1 MGTKVTLRE
10 RAISKGRVSL
20 YLDFYPAITD
30 PETGKTTRR
39 EFLGLYKVSKP
50 KNPID
55 KKSNSQTQKIA
66 EQIASKRHNELNKP
80 EVYAD
85 YERERLLLNQKGEEN
100 FVEYFTKL
108 TAKRQSSNHDNW
120 VSSMN
125 YLKAFAGDE
134 IRFNQLD
141 KEFCEEFKDYLLN
154 TKSRKSAKSKLK
166 VNSAVSYFNK
176 FKAALKQAYQDEY
189 LRSDLN
195 ASVSGI
201 KPEET
206 HRDYLTI
213 EELNSLA
220 STPCNNPILKR
231 AAMFSAL
238 TGLRFSDIEKL
249 IWREIRFEKGQ
260 GYSIVFRQRKTKGA
274 EVLPISDQAAKLLG
288 EQGNLDDKVFEGLK
302 YSAYSNKHLFQW
314 IGAAGITKDIT
325 FHCFRHTYVI
335 LQLANGTDIYTVS
348 KLLGHKELKTTQ
360 IYAKVIDKMKREAVD
375 KIKIDL

>member
-125 YLKAFAGDE
+125 Y
-134 IRFNQLD
+134 
-141 KEFCEEFKDYLLN
+141 
-154 TKSRKSAKSKLK
+154 
-166 VNSAVSYFNK
+166 
-176 FKAALKQAYQDEY
+176 
-189 LRSDLN
+189 
-195 ASVSGI
+195 
-201 KPEET
+201 
-206 HRDYLTI
+206 
-213 EELNSLA
+213 
-220 STPCNNPILKR
+220 
-231 AAMFSAL
+231 
-238 TGLRFSDIEKL
+238 
-249 IWREIRFEKGQ
+249 
-260 GYSIVFRQRKTKGA
+260 
-274 EVLPISDQAAKLLG
+274 
-288 EQGNLDDKVFEGLK
+288 
-302 YSAYSNKHLFQW
+302 
-314 IGAAGITKDIT
+314 
-325 FHCFRHTYVI
+325 
-335 LQLANGTDIYTVS
+335 
-348 KLLGHKELKTTQ
+348 
-360 IYAKVIDKMKREAVD
+360 
-375 KIKIDL
+375 